1 MMLLRRPA
9 AFEGQDLAMFNI
21 PASDMS
27 NADEQKL
34 DSSSQHT
41 GSSSGTESCCSK
53 FLYCFVSN
61 VYNCS
66 LQSSHVTVETI
77 NVAYVGH
84 IWQILVPTQAYK
96 KTRVN
101 QQTRYAF
108 SPHFGASITFGSS
121 IICAS
126 DIVRL
131 YRACPQMWF
140 VSREIRVRQYWCVLS
155 CCAIRYRPILTFH
168 SFNATCSQLFYTR
181 FGLWLWKYFPRQIL
195 WYCFTFAGV
204 HSFTDT
210 KV

>member
-9 AFEGQDLAMFNI
+9 AFEGQDLAMFDI

-27 NADEQKL
+27 NADKEKL

-41 GSSSGTESCCSK
+41 ESSSGTESCCSK
-53 FLYCFVSN
+53 FLYYFASN

-108 SPHFGASITFGSS
+108 FFLSEQRNITFGSS
-121 IICAS
+121 SFMSNNFLGFVGA
-126 DIVRL
+126 
-131 YRACPQMWF
+131 AKQMWF
-140 VSREIRVRQYWCVLS
+140 ICLEINVRS
-155 CCAIRYRPILTFH
+155 I
-168 SFNATCSQLFYTR
+168 
-181 FGLWLWKYFPRQIL
+181 
-195 WYCFTFAGV
+195 GV
-204 HSFTDT
+204 
-210 KV
+210 